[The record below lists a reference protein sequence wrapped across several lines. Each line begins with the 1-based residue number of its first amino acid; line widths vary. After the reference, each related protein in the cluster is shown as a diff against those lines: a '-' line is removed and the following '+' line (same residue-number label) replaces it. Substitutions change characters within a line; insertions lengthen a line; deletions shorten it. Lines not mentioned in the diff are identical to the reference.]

1 MISVITGD
9 IIQSKKLDPGEWMN
23 KLKQE
28 LNLIGNHPETW
39 EIYRGDSFQ
48 VEVTNPAQ
56 ALKIAIKIK
65 AAIKSIR
72 KGDVRMSVGIGE
84 KTYAA
89 LRITESNGSAF
100 VYSGESFEKLAK
112 TKQNLAFAS
121 PFAAF
126 NREMNLLLRLALIA
140 MNTWT
145 INSAEMVYLAL
156 EHPGKSQ
163 AELGEI
169 LGIRQNAVSNRLK
182 RANFDEIS
190 DLINWYETNVAE
202 LLIRP

>member
-1 MISVITGD
+1 MIGVITGD
-9 IIQSKKLDPGEWMN
+9 IIQSKKLNPAEWLN
-23 KLKQE
+23 KLRQE
-28 LNLIGNHPETW
+28 LSKIGNQPETW

-48 VEVTNPAQ
+48 VKVANPEQ
-56 ALKIAIKIK
+56 ALKVAFKIK

-84 KTYAA
+84 KNYTAT
-89 LRITESNGSAF
+89 RITESNGSAF
-100 VYSGESFEKLAK
+100 VYSGEVFEKLAK

-121 PFAAF
+121 PFTAF

-140 MNTWT
+140 MDAWT
-145 INSAEMVYLAL
+145 VNSAEMVYLAL

-190 DLINWYETNVAE
+190 DLINWYETQVAE
-202 LLIRP
+202 LIKQP